1 MDELQGIPDLLHDA
15 SLQGLQWQSHDRTL
29 RVFFDC
35 LRRAVDDSDSAD
47 TPVELRLTNVS
58 QFAFF
63 YSPASDAVRPSEIDF
78 QARFASPDLA
88 PWDGRSSE
96 AFLYVNSQLA
106 EIEWETAAH
115 RLWIFQADDN
125 PASKLRVAISL
136 SPVSYGEDSIKESLF
151 VLCDAIE
158 PMSGGHPLSLEKW
171 NEQYRAWWE
180 GWSEHW
186 EERSDDEEDDD
197 DLDEDDDEQRSYEY
211 EIAIP
216 AETSDL
222 DPLDYSPPQKPA
234 FQITATDAPVELLKP
249 IEDYHTGM
257 LERDWRKVRSASP
270 RLDDSEELTE
280 EELEESYLD
289 DGRGSWSYIRQVD
302 SWWREGRRACVV
314 VRGMEH
320 TMPDEEDPAENR
332 ETVITYGLREFE
344 GRWIIWSSTQGW
356 PDFGSAP
363 ELYEEPGWKK
373 EWD

>member
-15 SLQGLQWQSHDRTL
+15 SLEGLQWQTQDRML
-29 RVFFDC
+29 RLFFSC
-35 LRRAVDDSDSAD
+35 LRRMVDDSDSAD
-47 TPVELRLTNVS
+47 LPVELRFVGVS
-58 QFAFF
+58 QFAF
-63 YSPASDAVRPSEIDF
+63 YYAPANDSVRPTEIDF
-78 QARFASPDLA
+78 QSRFASTDLS

-96 AFLYVNSQLA
+96 AFLYLNSRLA
-106 EIEWETAAH
+106 EIEWETASH
-115 RLWIFQADDN
+115 RLWVYRADDN
-125 PASKLRVAISL
+125 ASAQLHVAIAL
-136 SPVSYGEDSIKESLF
+136 SPMNYGDDSVKESLF
-151 VLCDAIE
+151 IVCDAIE
-158 PMSGGHPLSLEKW
+158 PFSGGRPLSLEQW
-171 NEQYRAWWE
+171 NEQYRAWWD

-186 EERSDDEEDDD
+186 EEKADDDFDGDGEEDD
-197 DLDEDDDEQRSYEY
+197 EDAYEY

-222 DPLDYSPPQKPA
+222 NPLDYNPPQKSP
-234 FQITATDAPVELLKP
+234 FQIGDTDAPVELLKP
-249 IEDYHTGM
+249 IEDFHSGM
-257 LERDWRKVRSASP
+257 LQHDWRKVREASP
-270 RLDDSEELTE
+270 RLDDEEDNLTE

-332 ETVITYGLREFE
+332 ETVITYGLRELE

-363 ELYEEPGWKK
+363 ELYEEPEWKK